1 MIANNLIKK
10 TRFRTAN
17 QINTKQ
23 NREKEMNDKI
33 KKIPERKFL
42 KKKFQKVNKIQTIKN
57 G

>member
-1 MIANNLIKK
+1 
-10 TRFRTAN
+10 
-17 QINTKQ
+17 
-23 NREKEMNDKI
+23 MNDKI